1 MFRAMHP
8 DVFTDSWAAAWGRE
22 LNASSAYRDA
32 AADWEGAVALRMGAD
47 VALGI
52 PQPRTVWL
60 DLHHGLCR
68 DARAATETDLGA
80 AKYVIEAEAAVWKE
94 LLAGRLSPIK
104 GGRSIDRPPKSG
116 RRDLNPRPLQPHC
129 SALPDC
135 ATSRTSRSGIVSR
148 RYSGGKS
155 SRGGSLG
162 WWPPVLQTAGGHGGE
177 RGVAWAPL
185 RQ

>member
-94 LLAGRLSPIK
+94 LLAGRLSPIT
-104 GGRSIDRPPKSG
+104 
-116 RRDLNPRPLQPHC
+116 
-129 SALPDC
+129 ALL
-135 ATSRTSRSGIVSR
+135 A
-148 RYSGGKS
+148 GKL
-155 SRGGSLG
+155 RLAQGSLIG
-162 WWPPVLQTAGGHGGE
+162 LLPYVTAAQLL
-177 RGVAWAPL
+177 VATATIVQQQFPESGL
-185 RQ
+185 